1 MEYDVCISYNHFI
14 FDNSEEAL
22 IFAEN
27 AKAHYYNK
35 RVDDDVDVTITINVV
50 KEKAEM
56 EE

>member
-1 MEYDVCISYNHFI
+1 MMYDVCISYNHFI

-22 IFAEN
+22 VFAEQ
-27 AKAHYYNK
+27 AKAHYYDK
-35 RVDDDVDVTITINVV
+35 RDHDDVDVTITINAD